1 MPPIE
6 CIDFA
11 CAAGSIIC
19 EEEIVDGGISFVLS
33 ADFLQSSTSDSPHVK
48 ELVRKEEHVV

>member
-1 MPPIE
+1 LTLL
-6 CIDFA
+6 A
-11 CAAGSIIC
+11 LQAALVVRKKSLMGAFL
-19 EEEIVDGGISFVLS
+19 FVLS